1 VIDTNDFDAKTR
13 AGLGKIVRA
22 AQSSSLE
29 RPTPLSAGCWAK
41 VRIYIGQSRLG
52 GTWVPCSK
60 RPRPGKRTCHW
71 HRHLEDRD
79 GA

>member
-1 VIDTNDFDAKTR
+1 VSDANDLDAKTR

-22 AQSSSLE
+22 SLE
-29 RPTPLSAGCWAK
+29 RPASLSGCWAK
-41 VRIYIGQSRLG
+41 VRAYIGQGRLG
-52 GTWVPCSK
+52 GSWVPCSK